1 MEINSSKRCM
11 PLSQAFE
18 QALFAVDNVATKKI
32 RTDYTQ
38 EEVSFSSPSKWVIM
52 IIGSQEGVNLLKTL
66 NKIWDQ
72 PKGPLDRI
80 NIIIVCLFS
89 GNEELSAENAN
100 TLRQLVEQTREGAF
114 LLLRCTKYDTK
125 AKKQD
130 VEEVILKVINSMQL
144 YRSQNIPVIHEELN
158 F

>member
-1 MEINSSKRCM
+1 
-11 PLSQAFE
+11 
-18 QALFAVDNVATKKI
+18 
-32 RTDYTQ
+32 
-38 EEVSFSSPSKWVIM
+38 
-52 IIGSQEGVNLLKTL
+52 
-66 NKIWDQ
+66 
-72 PKGPLDRI
+72 
-80 NIIIVCLFS
+80 
-89 GNEELSAENAN
+89 
-100 TLRQLVEQTREGAF
+100 LVEQTREGAF